1 MHDLELIR
9 STEGE
14 KQDQIRHVRDFQAQH
29 ADDSAAAIESLQ
41 AVARARGNV
50 FEELMQTVKSNSLGQ
65 ISAAL
70 YEVGGEYR
78 RNM

>member
-1 MHDLELIR
+1 MR
-9 STEGE
+9 SSTEE
-14 KQDQIRHVRDFQAQH
+14 KQQQIDSVRAFQRRTAEERP
-29 ADDSAAAIESLQ
+29 AALEQLK

-50 FEELMQTVKSNSLGQ
+50 FEALMDAVKVASLSQ